1 MKKKLEI
8 KFALCYMRKSQ
19 NEILYLENNNRS
31 IHYNVLCIKFTFHFF
46 ISNHSYEKFIRLKL
60 VSFNFEIQY
69 KLYK

>member
-1 MKKKLEI
+1 M
-8 KFALCYMRKSQ
+8 FYAL
-19 NEILYLENNNRS
+19 NLPFI
-31 IHYNVLCIKFTFHFF
+31 FF